1 MTQVWGPEEKERSE
15 KRREYFRAYARKR
28 DFTKLKDGTRIRN
41 QKWSAQLRIKVIEKL
56 GGKCK
61 KCGFDDFRALQI
73 DHVKD
78 DGYIERN
85 LITSR
90 VTYLNK
96 VLNDQTGKYQLL
108 CANCNWIKR
117 YNHNELKIKMRKGVN

>member
-1 MTQVWGPEEKERSE
+1 MLNSWTPQEQERS
-15 KRREYFRAYARKR
+15 KTRREYFREYARNR
-28 DFTKLKDGTRIRN
+28 DYEKLKDGTRIRN
-41 QKWSAQLRIKVIEKL
+41 QKWGAQLRVKVIEKL

-61 KCGFDDFRALQI
+61 ECGFNDPRAIQI
-73 DHVKD
+73 DHVEN

-96 VLNDQTGKYQLL
+96 VLKDKTGKYQLL

-117 YNHNELKIKMRKGVN
+117 YNINMKKREGVN

>member
-1 MTQVWGPEEKERSE
+1 MLNSWSPQEQERS
-15 KRREYFRAYARKR
+15 KTRRDYFREYARNRNYA
-28 DFTKLKDGTRIRN
+28 TLKDGTRIRN

-61 KCGFDDFRALQI
+61 DCGFNDPRALQI
-73 DHVKD
+73 DHVNN

-96 VLNDQTGKYQLL
+96 VLKDTSGKYQLL

-117 YNHNELKIKMRKGVN
+117 YNNNMIKRGGVK